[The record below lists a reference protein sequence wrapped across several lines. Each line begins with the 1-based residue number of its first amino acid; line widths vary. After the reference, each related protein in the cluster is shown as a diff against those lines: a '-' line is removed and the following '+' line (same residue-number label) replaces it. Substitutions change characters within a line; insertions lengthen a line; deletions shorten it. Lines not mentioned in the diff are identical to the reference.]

1 MLPDWTILIIGPL
14 AGIVYYLVMAWVF
27 NMWPFHKKPEVAN
40 VSEPTEREKELPA
53 RIWEIVESCKSSS
66 DDKQYDEAVKLIH
79 DYAAEVRAA
88 LQDEHEHAK
97 AEAYLN
103 GREFERAR
111 WEAAAREAVEYF
123 GMFKESAV
131 KCGCPECKQA
141 RALMDKFAALLKDNK
156 NMNNPEHAIPERGNV

>member
-1 MLPDWTILIIGPL
+1 MSEQ
-14 AGIVYYLVMAWVF
+14 V
-27 NMWPFHKKPEVAN
+27 N
-40 VSEPTEREKELPA
+40 EPTEREQLVASIRADVERYKKAGWKPFNLSPRELELGVNVA
-53 RIWEIVESCKSSS
+53 VAIDHHVLA
-66 DDKQYDEAVKLIH
+66 YEAAHRNDFSYPQPNVRALVISEFLSI
-79 DYAAEVRAA
+79 YAAEVRAA
-88 LQDEHEHAK
+88 
-97 AEAYLN
+97 
-103 GREFERAR
+103 ERAR